1 MRATRKRKG
10 DGADE
15 VNELDVLLRG
25 LDQLHGDP
33 YRQTMTVR
41 RRGHRLL
48 AQPAPFSNPFRGGD
62 CNAWQQITNAL
73 RPIRARSRHRAHPT
87 RSATHGC
94 WRFSVPPLTSTAPF
108 PPSCPLLSSSR
119 PRSLSGANPTSSSPV
134 LSLPPP
140 HSPLAPPPPPP
151 SSTQTTQACTAT
163 EHKSS
168 RRNCALNPNC
178 LQGFGKTSKDGIWAT
193 TPRVLSRLGDDPNDE
208 ERDGSKPVGL
218 RNLGATCYMNAMLQ
232 VGREGG
238 SERARG
244 AKRERERDDEPR
256 PYEYSAQC
264 VRGV

>member
-73 RPIRARSRHRAHPT
+73 RPIRARSRHRAHLT

-108 PPSCPLLSSSR
+108 PPRALSCLPLVLVPFLVRTRPPLPLPPPLSTRSPPPTPSPTQRHRRARRRSTRAPAATARSTRTASR
-119 PRSLSGANPTSSSPV
+119 GSGRPPRMGYGRPLRGCSPASGTTPTTRSGTGANPWGCETWGPR
-134 LSLPPP
+134 
-140 HSPLAPPPPPP
+140 
-151 SSTQTTQACTAT
+151 AT
-163 EHKSS
+163 
-168 RRNCALNPNC
+168 
-178 LQGFGKTSKDGIWAT
+178 
-193 TPRVLSRLGDDPNDE
+193 
-208 ERDGSKPVGL
+208 
-218 RNLGATCYMNAMLQ
+218 
-232 VGREGG
+232 
-238 SERARG
+238 
-244 AKRERERDDEPR
+244 
-256 PYEYSAQC
+256 
-264 VRGV
+264 